1 MGKGGIEKK
10 SGFYTWFCK
19 VWSYITMNW
28 KYIVTLKDL
37 QGNFTI
43 SAGDQFT
50 KREFAEIKD
59 LFNLFDIDG
68 NGSITPERFST
79 V

>member
-1 MGKGGIEKK
+1 MVIFGPNIVI
-10 SGFYTWFCK
+10 YDQ
-19 VWSYITMNW
+19 NW
-28 KYIVTLKDL
+28 TYIVTLKDL
-37 QGNFTI
+37 QGNFNI

-68 NGSITPERFST
+68 NGSITPERF
-79 V
+79 

>member
-1 MGKGGIEKK
+1 
-10 SGFYTWFCK
+10 
-19 VWSYITMNW
+19 MNW